1 MEKWVFLILVVTRNF
16 GMTNVSSEHVQ
27 EWKDEI
33 ARHGLYGKED
43 IGRIQE
49 LMRNK
54 HREEMRKP
62 SKTTRCALLHDATRI
77 AETSTW
83 KSTRA
88 HLLGN

>member
-1 MEKWVFLILVVTRNF
+1 MQKWVFLILLVTRNF
-16 GMTNVSSEHVQ
+16 GMANVSSEYVK

-33 ARHGLYGKED
+33 ARNGLYGKED
-43 IGRIQE
+43 IGRIRE

-54 HREEMRKP
+54 HRKEMRKP
-62 SKTTRCALLHDATRI
+62 AKTVRRALLHDAKRI

-88 HLLGN
+88 HLLWN